1 MEQKKNFLIFYALE
15 SAKTKTCKVEWQLLK
30 PLLSYIG
37 SHIMTSNLL
46 IKIVRLE
53 EMQDIPRLTE
63 SDVLSEE
70 LSEADSVERLTES
83 NLLVTASTLTA
94 DLKEVMVKALIS
106 FIVKF
111 KSNSSNSLSS
121 TCFTSTAI
129 RESRP
134 RLPKLLSLLM
144 DETSFTP
151 EKQSRENF
159 QHPISYYQ
167 TRQLLLLKTHT
178 CALQTF
184 W

>member
-1 MEQKKNFLIFYALE
+1 
-15 SAKTKTCKVEWQLLK
+15 
-30 PLLSYIG
+30 
-37 SHIMTSNLL
+37 
-46 IKIVRLE
+46 
-53 EMQDIPRLTE
+53 MQDIPRLTE

-111 KSNSSNSLSS
+111 KSNSLSS

-151 EKQSRENF
+151 ENRD
-159 QHPISYYQ
+159 Q
-167 TRQLLLLKTHT
+167 T
-178 CALQTF
+178 
-184 W
+184 